1 MPHHRLRLR
10 QIEQTGG
17 KASHYPD
24 HGQQIRALAQMLA
37 GIEAYGLDSPAKT
50 VGQAKP
56 VADSGKHLRRPGRKA
71 GEIEGEPQTQHF
83 QPIRIGG
90 GHIAYREW
98 ECATPG
104 RIGKAHD
111 ILRRRP
117 VTRGKK
123 QRQALLGPRIY
134 VPNQRCDCLCLPRSM
149 LGVFY
154 AALPCSVESPPAELM
169 ILMILSEYTPSQPLG
184 HCLA

>member
-111 ILRRRP
+111 ILRLKGFVDIAGKPLRLLVQGVGSRIQHQFDRKWPTGGRRGGL
-117 VTRGKK
+117 VVIGEKGFDRDAI
-123 QRQALLGPRIY
+123 RALIA
-134 VPNQRCDCLCLPRSM
+134 S
-149 LGVFY
+149 
-154 AALPCSVESPPAELM
+154 
-169 ILMILSEYTPSQPLG
+169 
-184 HCLA
+184 